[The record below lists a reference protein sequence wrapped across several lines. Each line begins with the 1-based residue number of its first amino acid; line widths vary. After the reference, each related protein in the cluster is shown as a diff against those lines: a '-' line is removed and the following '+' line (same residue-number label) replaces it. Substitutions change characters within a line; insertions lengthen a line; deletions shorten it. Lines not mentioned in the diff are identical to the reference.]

1 MTKPTLLIVLASL
14 LSGCVTSND
23 HYSQT
28 AARSAVTSH
37 SEPATVRS
45 SKMQDKVASP
55 VMLGAAY

>member
-1 MTKPTLLIVLASL
+1 MTKPTLMIVLASL

-28 AARSAVTSH
+28 AARSVTASRA
-37 SEPATVRS
+37 EPAPVRS
-45 SKMQDKVASP
+45 SKVQDKAATP

>member
-1 MTKPTLLIVLASL
+1 MTKPTVMIILASL

-28 AARSAVTSH
+28 AARSVAAPRQ
-37 SEPATVRS
+37 EPTAVRS
-45 SKMQDKVASP
+45 SKVQDKIASP

>member
-1 MTKPTLLIVLASL
+1 MTKLIPLVALVSL

-28 AARSAVTSH
+28 AARSA
-37 SEPATVRS
+37 TVPHQTQTAIRS
-45 SKMQDKVASP
+45 SKLQEKAGSP